1 MKLRT
6 GWLTLAALVLGST
19 GSLQA
24 QVENPIPEPVVT
36 RDLAVEIREITRLP
50 GTSELDPSFG
60 ASPVGWAKVS
70 YVRDLPDSGR
80 FANDSRGFLYSLN
93 SENEPSLYL
102 DVRDVFPYMTHRG
115 LQSGFIGFGFHPE
128 FTDNGLLYTVH
139 VETAEENPAVPDF
152 IPPGFTIDDVT
163 YHNVITE
170 WRSNDPSSE
179 VLDGTRRELL
189 RAAHVV
195 DNPYHALGHVAFNP
209 TSEPGDPDYGL
220 MYIGS
225 TDLGF
230 SNGGGPKAANPRQT
244 QRLDTIL
251 TAILRIDPR
260 SPSESGG
267 IKGVGNY
274 TIPAINQYAAD
285 GDPNTW
291 GEIYASGF
299 RNPHRLSWDMSDGTM
314 FAMDIGMTHIEEVN
328 IVHEGG
334 NYGWMRREG
343 YFDNGVN
350 ISGNLDVVFTLPPEI
365 LDGSR
370 VDRFTYPVAVYDH
383 DEGVAIT
390 NGYAYRGVIPALRG
404 KFVYGD
410 LQRGRLFASD
420 IDAMKAADD
429 GIPATVAP
437 IEEIQLFV
445 RDADGERR
453 DVTLWELIEERLGRS
468 VTRADMH
475 LSRTRDGEIFV
486 TTRQDGT
493 IRMLVAD

>member
-1 MKLRT
+1 MKIRT
-6 GWLTLAALVLGST
+6 GWFALATLVLGST
-19 GSLQA
+19 GTLRA
-24 QVENPIPEPVVT
+24 QVENPIPDPVVT
-36 RDLAVEIREITRLP
+36 RDLAVEIREIARLP
-50 GTSELDPSFG
+50 DTSELDPSFG

-70 YVRDLPDSGR
+70 YVRDLPDGRR

-102 DVRDVFPYMTHRG
+102 DIRDVFAHMTHQS

-128 FTDNGLLYTVH
+128 FADNGLFYTVH
-139 VETAEENPAVPDF
+139 VETAEENLEVPDF
-152 IPPGFTIDDVT
+152 IPPNFTIDDVT

-170 WRSNDPSSE
+170 WRSNDPSSDTF
-179 VLDGTRRELL
+179 DGTRRELL

-195 DNPYHALGHVAFNP
+195 DNSYHALGHVDFNP
-209 TSEPGDPDYGL
+209 TSEPGDPDYSL

-230 SNGGGPKAANPRQT
+230 SNGGGPNADKPDADAASGHDTHYDTANRSAQPVGVRRN
-244 QRLDTIL
+244 QRCRD
-251 TAILRIDPR
+251 
-260 SPSESGG
+260 
-267 IKGVGNY
+267 Y

-314 FAMDIGMTHIEEVN
+314 FAMDIGMSHIEEVN

-365 LDGSR
+365 LDGSQ

-390 NGYAYRGVIPALRG
+390 NGYAYRGVISALRG

-420 IDAMKAADD
+420 IEALKAADD
-429 GIPATVAP
+429 GIPDTVAP

-475 LSRTRDGEIFV
+475 LSRTSDGEILV